1 MRSRSSFSPAASEA
15 LHKQHK
21 ATLVST
27 QRQQAQCW
35 IRRRG
40 TPHGNTEKGGAGTQ
54 VVRGCFSLTGERLNR
69 ARIQEGDDDGFRFLR
84 RYLCTPHEGRDADG
98 QRAELGGAT
107 QPDGQAVQPN
117 RRVRHPMRG
126 HAQPEAA
133 PGTSC
138 GPLSTPAG
146 FLNRQVPGTSY
157 RILAR
162 LLANHANTKK
172 YELY

>member
-1 MRSRSSFSPAASEA
+1 MDAGAHQKVREAREHDQPRGIVATTANKDSNCAKQGSGSR
-15 LHKQHK
+15 QWICVR
-21 ATLVST
+21 TVS
-27 QRQQAQCW
+27 
-35 IRRRG
+35 
-40 TPHGNTEKGGAGTQ
+40 
-54 VVRGCFSLTGERLNR
+54 
-69 ARIQEGDDDGFRFLR
+69 
-84 RYLCTPHEGRDADG
+84 RDADG

-107 QPDGQAVQPN
+107 QPDSQAVQHN
-117 RRVRHPMRG
+117 SKRVRHPMRG